1 MSANR
6 SVKAN
11 FAKACTVPS
20 LKGRLLAKARSAIVH
35 ARCSVGSVTGAY
47 SKSVKK
53 GRVISQRPA
62 ASTRRAAGVKVNLVV
77 SKGKAKTR

>member
-6 SVKAN
+6 SVKAT
-11 FAKACTVPS
+11 FAKACTVPR
-20 LKGRLLAKARSAIVH
+20 LKGKLLAKARRAIVH

-47 SKSVKK
+47 SRSVKK

-62 ASTRRAAGVKVNLVV
+62 ASSHRAVGVKVNLVV
-77 SKGKAKTR
+77 SKGRAKTR